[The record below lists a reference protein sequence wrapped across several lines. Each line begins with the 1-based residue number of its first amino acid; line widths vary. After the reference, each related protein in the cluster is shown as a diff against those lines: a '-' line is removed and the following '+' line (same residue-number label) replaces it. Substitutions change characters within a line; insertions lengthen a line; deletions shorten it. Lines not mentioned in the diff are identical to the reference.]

1 MTSPVTITLVLNLK
15 PEATAPFCS
24 ALPNMLK
31 ETKKF
36 AGFRSIRVMR
46 NKTDANQVI
55 FIEEWS
61 SEEDYMKYIAWR
73 TETGAMNDL
82 ASALVSPPKME
93 VWPALIAN

>member
-15 PEATAPFCS
+15 PEAAGAFCA

-31 ETKKF
+31 ETKQF

-46 NKTDANQVI
+46 NKTHADQVI

-73 TETGAMNDL
+73 TETGAMTNL

-93 VWPALIAN
+93 VWPTLIAS